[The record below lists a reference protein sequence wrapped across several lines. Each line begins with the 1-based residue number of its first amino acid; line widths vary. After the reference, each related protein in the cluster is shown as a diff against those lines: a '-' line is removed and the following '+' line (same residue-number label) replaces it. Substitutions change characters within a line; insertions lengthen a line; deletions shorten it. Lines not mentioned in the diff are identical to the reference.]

1 MTVLQWGLSS
11 ADELKLV
18 IDEAMAEMLVFTVR
32 SRMWRLM
39 SNIGDFEEAARK
51 VQQTMSQEENAMM
64 PSGEQNAN
72 DEQIRLSG

>member
-1 MTVLQWGLSS
+1 
-11 ADELKLV
+11 
-18 IDEAMAEMLVFTVR
+18 MAEMLVFTVK

-51 VQQTMSQEENAMM
+51 VQQTMSQDENAML

-72 DEQIRLSG
+72 DDEVRLLGKSDLRLAVQ